1 MRDDRSLDIY
11 QEEPAEQEI
20 NIRDYLSIVRK
31 RLPIIVTVA
40 FIVFF
45 WQVLKVY
52 TTTPVYTASSNVLVE
67 KNLGSGKL
75 DYQYSGYDPYF
86 LSTQTEIIRS
96 ENVARR
102 VVENLQ
108 LDKKYRQYFFPE
120 KPRKKSFFAE
130 MKSSLKETIKS
141 ILPIGQV
148 KEAAGEDGNAAG
160 FDREV
165 YTDAD
170 IIAKMIRGGLEVS
183 PMPESKIVN
192 ITYSHENPSI
202 AKLVANAVVQAYK
215 DVTLDIKV
223 SSTSYELQWMTEKA
237 EEERKKLEDAENA
250 LQKYKRENDLVTVE
264 NRLAVIPE
272 KLSQINSEFTNAQT
286 ERRDLENIYTQI
298 TNARNDMAALERIP
312 IFSTNTVIQAIRE
325 KIFRARQNI
334 EELSKKYGPK
344 HPVMINAKDELEI
357 LNNEMKFEVD
367 RIIASTKNS
376 YELAESREKNLRELL
391 GSTKSELLTVNEKF
405 VQLSIMQRE
414 VDTNRVLYDTLTSS
428 IKRTGVTEQAQSVN
442 IWVARNAELPQAPSF
457 PNKKR
462 ALALGLILGLA
473 LGGGLAFF
481 LEYLD
486 NTVKSEKDLLAK
498 FDSTVLGTVTQLKG
512 KGENIE
518 SYILRQPL
526 SPLAESY
533 RLVRSN
539 LLLSSA
545 ERPPKT
551 ILITSMGA
559 QEGKTSTSI
568 NTARILSQDDKKVL
582 IIDCDLR
589 RPRMHEIFGV
599 DNTAGLSNYL
609 SGNKPGSILHDVP
622 GEDIK
627 LIPSGPVP
635 PNPAELL
642 NSRKMML
649 LVKKM
654 EETFDFIII
663 DSPPIQLVTD
673 SLAISRIVDG
683 TIVVVRA
690 RKTTNDM
697 LYSGMRKLSDV
708 NANFLGFILNG
719 MSKSDAGSGYYSGY
733 NTYYAK
739 N

>member
-52 TTTPVYTASSNVLVE
+52 TTTPIYTASSDVLVE

-108 LDKKYRQYFFPE
+108 LDKKYRPYFFPE
-120 KPRKKSFFAE
+120 EPEKKSFLAE
-130 MKSSLKETIKS
+130 MKSSFKETIKS
-141 ILPIGQV
+141 ILPIGE
-148 KEAAGEDGNAAG
+148 KEAAGEDGNAAV

-165 YTDAD
+165 YSDAD

-286 ERRDLENIYTQI
+286 ERRDLENIYSQI

-344 HPVMINAKDELEI
+344 HPVMINANDELDI

-367 RIIASTKNS
+367 RIIASTRNS
-376 YELAESREKNLRELL
+376 YELAESREKNLRQLL

-486 NTVKSEKDLLAK
+486 NTIKSEKDLLAK

-512 KGENIE
+512 KGESIE

-551 ILITSMGA
+551 ILITSMGPK
-559 QEGKTSTSI
+559 EGKTSTAI
-568 NTARILSQDDKKVL
+568 NTARVLSQDDKKVL

-609 SGNKPGSILHDVP
+609 SGNKTGSILHDVP

-627 LIPSGPVP
+627 LIPSGPIP

-683 TIVVVRA
+683 TIVIVRA

>member
-20 NIRDYLSIVRK
+20 NIRDYLSIVKK
-31 RLPIIVTVA
+31 RLPIIVTA
-40 FIVFF
+40 TFIVFF

-52 TTTPVYTASSNVLVE
+52 TTTPIYTASSDVLVE

-108 LDKKYRQYFFPE
+108 LDKKYRPYFFPE
-120 KPRKKSFFAE
+120 EPRKKSFLAE

-141 ILPIGQV
+141 ILPVGRV
-148 KEAAGEDGNAAG
+148 KEAAGEDSNAAG

-298 TNARNDMAALERIP
+298 TNARDDMAALERIP